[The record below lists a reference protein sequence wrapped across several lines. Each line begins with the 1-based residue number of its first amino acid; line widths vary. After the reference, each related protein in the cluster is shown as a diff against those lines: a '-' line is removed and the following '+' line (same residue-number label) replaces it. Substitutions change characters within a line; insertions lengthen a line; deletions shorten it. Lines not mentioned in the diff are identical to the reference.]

1 MIPLATGT
9 HMTLESLKIRTKLM
23 LLALPLL
30 VTLGF
35 LSLDKVWSYWTQK
48 NEYALSAS
56 VVSEVATLGQ
66 LVHELQSERGMTAGF
81 LASGGSEATAA
92 ALKAQR
98 VKSDNTLAQATQSV
112 THLKSVTTGAA
123 VNPADQS
130 LTALRQALTTK
141 RQEVDAKALAG
152 GAAIAWYSVRI
163 SALID
168 TIDSAVADAPSV
180 EFAQR
185 VRAYS
190 YLVSFKEYAGR
201 ERAGINATV
210 TANKPMSSEAMA
222 QLIGNIARQ
231 ENFEKLYRQ
240 TASATDV
247 QLLTQALDKP
257 GVKEALVMRS
267 AVLKKAADGD
277 YGIEPAAW
285 WAAISEKMNILKAQD
300 DQLTQQL
307 SAHATELTNKA
318 AFSFALASALSLLL
332 GVVFLT
338 LTYWIIN
345 SIQKPLHVLQNSM
358 NKIAE
363 NFDLSHRV
371 QVRGSDEIALTSS
384 SFNRMMQVISD
395 ALVEVNT
402 TMESLAQGD
411 FSKPVKASLK
421 GDMDKLKS
429 AVNNSLASVET
440 TIATLNN
447 VTQAL
452 QTGNFAYNVNVN
464 AQGEYGKALNNAQR
478 AMSSLNIMLSD
489 VGQVMR
495 QLANGDLSHRVEA
508 NGQGDLSAL
517 RDNINSSL
525 DALVKAM
532 HEINVNTQQL
542 ALASRET
549 SEAISQI
556 ADGAQNQTMAISQV
570 SAAVKQSSQAIDEV
584 SNNTQMASDKS
595 REAVNRVQS
604 GVEKMAEMVAVVT
617 AIASNSEKISKIT
630 SVIEKIANKTNL
642 LSLNAAIE
650 AARAGEHG
658 KGFAVVA
665 DEVGK
670 LAVSSAA
677 SSQEIAQLVQAAS
690 TETAK
695 AVMAV
700 TEVSQD
706 MAQVGEISQMTD
718 SLLQRISASLEEQAM
733 AIEEINVNLSGLD
746 RIANSNAAA
755 SEEMTASVISLS
767 NSADATRRE
776 VARFK
781 LQA

>member
-1 MIPLATGT
+1 MA
-9 HMTLESLKIRTKLM
+9 LENLKIRTKLT
-23 LLALPLL
+23 LLVLPLL
-30 VTLGF
+30 AALGF
-35 LSLDKVWSYWTQK
+35 LSLSKVWVDWTEK
-48 NEYALSAS
+48 NEYAASAS
-56 VVSEVATLGQ
+56 VVTEVAALGQ

-81 LASGGSEATAA
+81 LASGGNEATTA

-98 VKSDNTLAQATQSV
+98 LKSDEKLVQATQTVKRLSNAG
-112 THLKSVTTGAA
+112 TTGAPP
-123 VNPADQS
+123 NPADQS
-130 LTALRQALTTK
+130 LAALRQALSAK

-152 GAAIAWYSVRI
+152 GVAIQWYSGRI
-163 SALID
+163 SAIID

-180 EFAQR
+180 DFAQR
-185 VRAYS
+185 IRAYS

-201 ERAGINATV
+201 ERAGVNATL
-210 TANKPMSSEAMA
+210 TANKPMPPEALT

-240 TASATDV
+240 TASAADV
-247 QLLTQALDKP
+247 QSLTQALDKP
-257 GVKEALVMRS
+257 GVKEALAMRN

-277 YGIEPAAW
+277 YDIAPAAW

-300 DQLTQQL
+300 DKLTQQL
-307 SAHATELTNKA
+307 SDLANELSRKA
-318 AFSFALASALSLLL
+318 ASSFALDSALSILCAIF
-332 GVVFLT
+332 FLS
-338 LTYWIIN
+338 LSYWITR
-345 SIQKPLHVLQNSM
+345 SIEKPLHNLQRSM
-358 NKIAE
+358 NTIAE
-363 NFDLSHRV
+363 SFDLSHRV
-371 QVRGSDEIALTSS
+371 QVRGSDEIALTSA
-384 SFNRMMQVISD
+384 SFNRMLQVVAD
-395 ALVEVNT
+395 ALVEVNI
-402 TMESLAQGD
+402 TMEHLAQGD
-411 FSKPVKASLK
+411 FSKPVKAALK

-429 AVNNSLASVET
+429 AVNTSLARVEG

-447 VTQAL
+447 VTGAL
-452 QTGNFAYNVNVN
+452 QSGNFAYTVDVN
-464 AQGEYGKALNNAQR
+464 AQGEYGKAMNNAQR
-478 AMSSLNIMLSD
+478 AMSSLNVMLSD

-495 QLANGDLSHRVEA
+495 QLANGDLSQRVEA
-508 NGQGDLSAL
+508 SGQGDLSAL

-532 HEINVNTQQL
+532 QEINVNTRQL

-570 SAAVKQSSQAIDEV
+570 AAAVKQSSQAIDDV
-584 SNNTQMASDKS
+584 SNNTEMASERS
-595 REAVNRVQS
+595 RESVARVQA
-604 GVEKMAEMVAVVT
+604 GVGKMAAMVEVVT
-617 AIASNSEKISKIT
+617 AIANNSEKISKIT

-690 TETAK
+690 SETAK
-695 AVMAV
+695 AVLAV

-718 SLLQRISASLEEQAM
+718 SLLQRISASLEEQAS
-733 AIEEINVNLSGLD
+733 AIEEINANLSGLD

>member
-1 MIPLATGT
+1 MS
-9 HMTLESLKIRTKLM
+9 LESLKIRTKLT
-23 LLALPLL
+23 LLVAPLL
-30 VTLGF
+30 VAVGL
-35 LSLDKVWSYWTQK
+35 LALDKVWIDWAEK
-48 NEYALSAS
+48 NDYALTAA
-56 VVSEVATLGQ
+56 VVSEVSTLGQ
-66 LVHELQSERGMTAGF
+66 LVHELQSERGMTAGY
-81 LASGGSEATAA
+81 LASGGSEATTT

-98 VKSDNTLAQATQSV
+98 LKSDSMLAQAVQTV
-112 THLKSVTTGAA
+112 THLKNVSTTNPNA
-123 VNPADQS
+123 NPADQS
-130 LTALRQALTTK
+130 LAALRQALTAK
-141 RQEVDAKALAG
+141 RQEVDAKALPG
-152 GAAIAWYSVRI
+152 GAAIQWYSGRI
-163 SALID
+163 SAIID
-168 TIDSAVADAPSV
+168 TIDSAVGDAPSV
-180 EFAQR
+180 EFAQQI
-185 VRAYS
+185 RAYS

-201 ERAGINATV
+201 ERAAINGTL
-210 TANKPMSSEAMA
+210 TANKPMAPEAMA

-240 TASATDV
+240 TASAAQV
-247 QLLTQALDKP
+247 QSLTQALDKP
-257 GVKEALVMRS
+257 GVKEALTMRNE
-267 AVLKKAADGD
+267 VLKKATEGD
-277 YGIEPAAW
+277 YGIAPSAW

-300 DQLTQQL
+300 DQLTKQL
-307 SAHATELTNKA
+307 SELASQRTNKSTQN
-318 AFSFALASALSLLL
+318 FVWASVLTVLFGLIFL
-332 GVVFLT
+332 G
-338 LTYWIIN
+338 LTYWVTQ
-345 SIQKPLHVLQNSM
+345 SIQKPLYSLQSAI
-358 NKIAE
+358 NKVAE
-363 NFDLSHRV
+363 SFDLSHRV
-371 QVRGSDEIALTSS
+371 KVSGSDEIALTSTA
-384 SFNRMMQVISD
+384 FNRMLQVIAD
-395 ALVEVNT
+395 ALVEVNV

-411 FSKPVKASLK
+411 FSKPVQASLK
-421 GDMDKLKS
+421 GDMDKLKTS
-429 AVNNSLASVET
+429 VNTSLTRIES

-452 QTGNFAYNVNVN
+452 QSGNFSYNFDAN
-464 AQGEYGKALNNAQR
+464 AQGEYGKAMNNAQR
-478 AMSSLNIMLSD
+478 AMSGLNQMLGD

-495 QLANGDLSHRVEA
+495 HLANGDLSQRVQA

-517 RDNINSSL
+517 RDNINASL
-525 DALVKAM
+525 DALVTAM
-532 HEINVNTQQL
+532 NEINVNTRQL

-570 SAAVKQSSQAIDEV
+570 AAAVKQSSQAIDEV
-584 SNNTQMASDKS
+584 SNNTEMASEKS
-595 REAVNRVQS
+595 RESVARVQA
-604 GVEKMAEMVAVVT
+604 GVEKMADMVAVVT
-617 AIASNSEKISKIT
+617 AIANNSEKISKIT

-690 TETAK
+690 SETAK
-695 AVMAV
+695 AVLAV

-706 MAQVGEISQMTD
+706 MAQVGEISKMTD
-718 SLLQRISASLEEQAM
+718 SLLQRISSSLEEQAS

>member
-1 MIPLATGT
+1 MS
-9 HMTLESLKIRTKLM
+9 LESLKIRTKLT
-23 LLALPLL
+23 LLVAPLL
-30 VTLGF
+30 VSVGL
-35 LSLDKVWSYWTQK
+35 LSLDKVWVEWTEK
-48 NEYALSAS
+48 NDYALTAS

-81 LASGGSEATAA
+81 LASGGSEATTT

-98 VKSDNTLAQATQSV
+98 LKSDSMLAQAVQTVTQ
-112 THLKSVTTGAA
+112 LKNVSTTNPNA
-123 VNPADQS
+123 NPADQS
-130 LTALRQALTTK
+130 LAALRQALTAK
-141 RQEVDAKALAG
+141 RQEVDAKALPG
-152 GAAIAWYSVRI
+152 GAAIQWYSGRI
-163 SALID
+163 SAIID
-168 TIDSAVADAPSV
+168 TIDSAVGNAPSV
-180 EFAQR
+180 EFAQQI
-185 VRAYS
+185 RAYS

-201 ERAGINATV
+201 ERAAINGTL
-210 TANKPMSSEAMA
+210 TANKPMAPEAMA

-240 TASATDV
+240 TASAAQV
-247 QLLTQALDKP
+247 QSLTQALDKP
-257 GVKEALVMRS
+257 GVKEALTMRNE
-267 AVLKKAADGD
+267 VLKKATEGD
-277 YGIEPAAW
+277 YGIAPSAW

-300 DQLTQQL
+300 DQLTKQL
-307 SAHATELTNKA
+307 SELASQRTNKSTQN
-318 AFSFALASALSLLL
+318 FVWASVLTVLFGLIFLS
-332 GVVFLT
+332 
-338 LTYWIIN
+338 LTYWVTQ
-345 SIQKPLHVLQNSM
+345 SIQKPLYSLQSAI

-363 NFDLSHRV
+363 SFDLSLRV
-371 QVRGSDEIALTSS
+371 KVRGSDEIALTSTA
-384 SFNRMMQVISD
+384 FNRMLQVIAD
-395 ALVEVNT
+395 ALVEVNV

-411 FSKPVKASLK
+411 FSKPVQASLK
-421 GDMDKLKS
+421 GDMDKLK
-429 AVNNSLASVET
+429 ASVNTSLTRIES

-452 QTGNFAYNVNVN
+452 QSGNFSYNFDAN
-464 AQGEYGKALNNAQR
+464 AQGEYGKAMNNAQR
-478 AMSSLNIMLSD
+478 AMSGLNQMLGD

-495 QLANGDLSHRVEA
+495 HLANGDLSHRVQA

-517 RDNINSSL
+517 RDNINLSL
-525 DALVKAM
+525 DALVTAM
-532 HEINVNTQQL
+532 HEINVNTRQL

-570 SAAVKQSSQAIDEV
+570 AAAVKQSSQAIDEV
-584 SNNTQMASDKS
+584 SNNTEMASEKS
-595 REAVNRVQS
+595 RESVARVQA
-604 GVEKMAEMVAVVT
+604 GVEKMADMVAVVT
-617 AIASNSEKISKIT
+617 AIANNSEKISKIT

-690 TETAK
+690 SETAK
-695 AVMAV
+695 AVLAV

-706 MAQVGEISQMTD
+706 MAQVGEISKMTD
-718 SLLQRISASLEEQAM
+718 SLLQRISSSLEEQAS

-755 SEEMTASVISLS
+755 SEEMKASVISLS

>member
-1 MIPLATGT
+1 MS
-9 HMTLESLKIRTKLM
+9 LESLKIRTKLT
-23 LLALPLL
+23 LLVAPLL
-30 VTLGF
+30 VAIGF
-35 LSLDKVWSYWTQK
+35 LSLDKVWVDWTEK
-48 NEYALSAS
+48 NDYALTAS
-56 VVSEVATLGQ
+56 VVSEVSTLGQ

-81 LASGGSEATAA
+81 LASGGSEATTT

-98 VKSDNTLAQATQSV
+98 LKSDSMLAQAVQTV
-112 THLKSVTTGAA
+112 THLKNVSTTNPNA
-123 VNPADQS
+123 NPADQS
-130 LTALRQALTTK
+130 LAALRQALTAK
-141 RQEVDAKALAG
+141 RQEVDAKALPG
-152 GAAIAWYSVRI
+152 GAAIQWYSGRI
-163 SALID
+163 SAIID
-168 TIDSAVADAPSV
+168 TIDSAVGDAPSV
-180 EFAQR
+180 EFAQQI
-185 VRAYS
+185 RAYS
-190 YLVSFKEYAGR
+190 YLVSFKEYSGR
-201 ERAGINATV
+201 ERAAINGTL
-210 TANKPMSSEAMA
+210 TANKPMAPEAMA

-240 TASATDV
+240 TASAAQV
-247 QLLTQALDKP
+247 QSLTQALDKP
-257 GVKEALVMRS
+257 GVKEALTMRNE
-267 AVLKKAADGD
+267 VLKKATEGD
-277 YGIEPAAW
+277 YGIAPSAW

-300 DQLTQQL
+300 DQLTKQL
-307 SAHATELTNKA
+307 SELASQRTNKSTQN
-318 AFSFALASALSLLL
+318 FVWASVLTVLFGLIFL
-332 GVVFLT
+332 G
-338 LTYWIIN
+338 LTYWVTQ
-345 SIQKPLHVLQNSM
+345 SIQKPLYSLQSAI

-363 NFDLSHRV
+363 SFDLSHRV
-371 QVRGSDEIALTSS
+371 KVRGSDEIALTSTA
-384 SFNRMMQVISD
+384 FNRMLQVIAD
-395 ALVEVNT
+395 ALVEVNV

-411 FSKPVKASLK
+411 FSKPVQASLK
-421 GDMDKLKS
+421 GDMDKLKTS
-429 AVNNSLASVET
+429 VNTSLTRIES

-452 QTGNFAYNVNVN
+452 QSGNFSYNFDAN
-464 AQGEYGKALNNAQR
+464 AQGEYGKAMNNAQR
-478 AMSSLNIMLSD
+478 AMSGLNQMLGD

-495 QLANGDLSHRVEA
+495 HLANGDLSQRVQA

-517 RDNINSSL
+517 RDNINASL
-525 DALVKAM
+525 DALVTAM
-532 HEINVNTQQL
+532 NEINVNTRQL

-570 SAAVKQSSQAIDEV
+570 AAAVKQSSQAIDEV
-584 SNNTQMASDKS
+584 SNNTEMASEKS
-595 REAVNRVQS
+595 RESVARVQA
-604 GVEKMAEMVAVVT
+604 GVEKMADMVAVVT
-617 AIASNSEKISKIT
+617 AIANNSEKISKIT

-690 TETAK
+690 SETAK
-695 AVMAV
+695 AVLAV

-706 MAQVGEISQMTD
+706 MAQVGEISKMTD
-718 SLLQRISASLEEQAM
+718 SLLQRISSSLEEQAS

>member
-1 MIPLATGT
+1 MS
-9 HMTLESLKIRTKLM
+9 LESLKIRTKLT
-23 LLALPLL
+23 LLVVPLL
-30 VTLGF
+30 VALGF
-35 LSLDKVWSYWTQK
+35 LSIDKVWVDWNEK
-48 NEYALSAS
+48 NEYALSAT
-56 VVSEVATLGQ
+56 VVTEVSAIGQ

-98 VKSDNTLAQATQSV
+98 VKSDAMLVQATEIV
-112 THLKSVTTGAA
+112 THLKSVNVSGAA
-123 VNPADQS
+123 ANPADQS
-130 LTALRQALTTK
+130 LAALRQALTAK

-152 GAAIAWYSVRI
+152 GAAIQWYSGRI

-201 ERAGINATV
+201 ERAGVNATL
-210 TANKPMSSEAMA
+210 TANKPMAPEALA

-231 ENFEKLYRQ
+231 ENFEKLYLQ
-240 TASATDV
+240 TASPEDV
-247 QLLTQALDKP
+247 QALTQALDKP
-257 GVKEALVMRS
+257 GVKEALAMRNV
-267 AVLKKAADGD
+267 VLKKASDGD
-277 YGIEPAAW
+277 FDIAPAAW

-300 DQLTQQL
+300 DLLTKQL
-307 SAHATELTNKA
+307 SALANELSNKA
-318 AFSFALASALSLLL
+318 AYSFALASALSVLFAVIFL
-332 GVVFLT
+332 G
-338 LTYWIIN
+338 LTYWIIR
-345 SIQKPLHVLQNSM
+345 SIQRPLESLQSSM
-358 NKIAE
+358 NTIAE
-363 NFDLSHRV
+363 SFDLSHRV
-371 QVRGSDEIALTSS
+371 KVRGSDEIAVTSA
-384 SFNRMMQVISD
+384 SFNRMLQVISD
-395 ALVEVNT
+395 ALIEVNT

-429 AVNNSLASVET
+429 AVNTSLARVEG
-440 TIATLNN
+440 TIASLNN

-452 QTGNFAYNVNVN
+452 QAGNFSYNVDVN
-464 AQGEYGKALNNAQR
+464 SQGEYGKAMNNAQR
-478 AMSSLNIMLSD
+478 AMSALNVMLSD

-495 QLANGDLSHRVEA
+495 QLANGDLSQRVEA
-508 NGQGDLSAL
+508 SGQGDLSAL
-517 RDNINSSL
+517 RENINSSL

-532 HEINVNTQQL
+532 HEINVNTRQL

-570 SAAVKQSSQAIDEV
+570 ASAVKQSSQAIDEV
-584 SNNTQMASDKS
+584 SNNTEMASEKS
-595 REAVNRVQS
+595 RESVARVQA
-604 GVEKMAEMVAVVT
+604 GVSKMAAMVEVVT
-617 AIASNSEKISKIT
+617 AIANNSEKISKIT

-690 TETAK
+690 SETAK
-695 AVMAV
+695 AVLAV

-718 SLLQRISASLEEQAM
+718 SLLQRISASLEEQAS
-733 AIEEINVNLSGLD
+733 AIEEINANLSGLD

>member
-1 MIPLATGT
+1 MS
-9 HMTLESLKIRTKLM
+9 LESLKIRTKLT
-23 LLALPLL
+23 LLVAPLL
-30 VTLGF
+30 VAVGF
-35 LSLDKVWSYWTQK
+35 LSLDKVWVDWTEK
-48 NEYALSAS
+48 NDYAQTAS
-56 VVSEVATLGQ
+56 VVSEVSTLGQ

-81 LASGGSEATAA
+81 LASGGSEATTT

-98 VKSDNTLAQATQSV
+98 LKSDSMLAQAVQTV
-112 THLKSVTTGAA
+112 THLKNVSTTNPNA
-123 VNPADQS
+123 NPADQS
-130 LTALRQALTTK
+130 LAALRQALTAK
-141 RQEVDAKALAG
+141 RQEVDAKALPG
-152 GAAIAWYSVRI
+152 GAAIQWYSGRI
-163 SALID
+163 SAIID
-168 TIDSAVADAPSV
+168 TIDSAVGDAPSV
-180 EFAQR
+180 EFAQQI
-185 VRAYS
+185 RAYS

-201 ERAGINATV
+201 ERAAINGTL
-210 TANKPMSSEAMA
+210 TANKSMAPEAMA

-240 TASATDV
+240 TASAAQV
-247 QLLTQALDKP
+247 QSLTQALDKP
-257 GVKEALVMRS
+257 GVKEALTMRNE
-267 AVLKKAADGD
+267 VLKKATEGD
-277 YGIEPAAW
+277 YGIAPSAW

-300 DQLTQQL
+300 DQLTKQL
-307 SAHATELTNKA
+307 SD
-318 AFSFALASALSLLL
+318 LASQRTSKSTQNFVWASVLTVLFGLIFL
-332 GVVFLT
+332 G
-338 LTYWIIN
+338 LTYWVTQ
-345 SIQKPLHVLQNSM
+345 SIQKPLYSLQSAI

-363 NFDLSHRV
+363 SFDLSHRV
-371 QVRGSDEIALTSS
+371 KVRGSDEIALTSTA
-384 SFNRMMQVISD
+384 FNRMLQVIAD
-395 ALVEVNT
+395 ALVEVNV

-411 FSKPVKASLK
+411 FSKPVQASLK
-421 GDMDKLKS
+421 GDMDKLKTS
-429 AVNNSLASVET
+429 VNTSLTRIES

-452 QTGNFAYNVNVN
+452 QSGNFSYNFDAN
-464 AQGEYGKALNNAQR
+464 AQGEYGKAMNNAQR
-478 AMSSLNIMLSD
+478 AMSGLNLMLGD

-495 QLANGDLSHRVEA
+495 HLANGDLSQRVQA

-525 DALVKAM
+525 DALVTAM
-532 HEINVNTQQL
+532 NEINVNTRQL

-570 SAAVKQSSQAIDEV
+570 AAAVKQSSQAIDEV
-584 SNNTQMASDKS
+584 SNNTEMASEKS
-595 REAVNRVQS
+595 RESVARVQA
-604 GVEKMAEMVAVVT
+604 GVEKMADMVAVVT
-617 AIASNSEKISKIT
+617 AIANNSEKISKIT

-690 TETAK
+690 SETAK
-695 AVMAV
+695 AVLAV

-706 MAQVGEISQMTD
+706 MAQVGEISKMTD
-718 SLLQRISASLEEQAM
+718 SLLQRISSSLEEQAS

>member
-1 MIPLATGT
+1 MS
-9 HMTLESLKIRTKLM
+9 LESLKIRTKLT
-23 LLALPLL
+23 LLVAPLL
-30 VTLGF
+30 VAVGF
-35 LSLDKVWSYWTQK
+35 LSLDKVWVDWTEK
-48 NEYALSAS
+48 NDYALTAS
-56 VVSEVATLGQ
+56 VVSEVSTLGQ

-81 LASGGSEATAA
+81 LASGGSEATTT

-98 VKSDNTLAQATQSV
+98 LKSDSMLAQAVQTV
-112 THLKSVTTGAA
+112 THLKNVSTTNPNA
-123 VNPADQS
+123 NPADQS
-130 LTALRQALTTK
+130 LAALRQALTAK
-141 RQEVDAKALAG
+141 RQEVDAKALPG
-152 GAAIAWYSVRI
+152 GAAIQWYSGRI
-163 SALID
+163 SAIID
-168 TIDSAVADAPSV
+168 TIDSAVGDAPSV
-180 EFAQR
+180 EFAQQI
-185 VRAYS
+185 RAYS

-201 ERAGINATV
+201 ERAAINGTL
-210 TANKPMSSEAMA
+210 TANKPMAPEAMA

-240 TASATDV
+240 TASAAQV
-247 QLLTQALDKP
+247 QSLTQALDKP
-257 GVKEALVMRS
+257 GVKEALTMRNE
-267 AVLKKAADGD
+267 VLKKATEGD
-277 YGIEPAAW
+277 YGIAPSAW

-300 DQLTQQL
+300 DQLTKQL
-307 SAHATELTNKA
+307 SELASQRTNKSTQN
-318 AFSFALASALSLLL
+318 FVWASVLTVLFGLIFL
-332 GVVFLT
+332 G
-338 LTYWIIN
+338 LTYWVTQ
-345 SIQKPLHVLQNSM
+345 SIQKPLYSLQSAI

-363 NFDLSHRV
+363 SFDLSHRV
-371 QVRGSDEIALTSS
+371 KVRGSDEIALTSTA
-384 SFNRMMQVISD
+384 FNRMLQVIAD
-395 ALVEVNT
+395 ALVEVNV

-411 FSKPVKASLK
+411 FSKPVQASLK
-421 GDMDKLKS
+421 GDMDKLKTS
-429 AVNNSLASVET
+429 VNTSLTRIES

-452 QTGNFAYNVNVN
+452 QSGNFSYNFDAN
-464 AQGEYGKALNNAQR
+464 AQGEYGKAMNNAQR
-478 AMSSLNIMLSD
+478 AMSGLNLMLGD

-495 QLANGDLSHRVEA
+495 HLANGDLSQRVQA

-525 DALVKAM
+525 DALVTAM
-532 HEINVNTQQL
+532 NEINVNTRQL

-570 SAAVKQSSQAIDEV
+570 AAAVKQSSQAIDEV
-584 SNNTQMASDKS
+584 SNNTEMASEKS
-595 REAVNRVQS
+595 RESVARVQA
-604 GVEKMAEMVAVVT
+604 GVEKMADMVAVVT
-617 AIASNSEKISKIT
+617 AIANNSEKISKIT

-690 TETAK
+690 SETAK
-695 AVMAV
+695 AVLAV

-706 MAQVGEISQMTD
+706 MAQVGEISKMTD
-718 SLLQRISASLEEQAM
+718 SLLQRISSSLEEQAS

>member
-1 MIPLATGT
+1 MS
-9 HMTLESLKIRTKLM
+9 LESLKIRTKLT
-23 LLALPLL
+23 LLVAPLL
-30 VTLGF
+30 VAVGF
-35 LSLDKVWSYWTQK
+35 LSLDKVWVDWTEK
-48 NEYALSAS
+48 NDYALTAS
-56 VVSEVATLGQ
+56 VVSEVSTLGQ

-81 LASGGSEATAA
+81 LASGGSEATTT

-98 VKSDNTLAQATQSV
+98 LKSDSMLAQAVQTV
-112 THLKSVTTGAA
+112 THLKNVSTTNPNA
-123 VNPADQS
+123 NPADQS
-130 LTALRQALTTK
+130 LAALRQALTAK
-141 RQEVDAKALAG
+141 RQEVDAKALPG
-152 GAAIAWYSVRI
+152 GAAIQWYSGRI
-163 SALID
+163 SAIID
-168 TIDSAVADAPSV
+168 TIDSAVGDAPSV
-180 EFAQR
+180 EFAQQI
-185 VRAYS
+185 RAYS

-201 ERAGINATV
+201 ERAAINGTL
-210 TANKPMSSEAMA
+210 TANKPMAPEAMA

-240 TASATDV
+240 TASAAQV
-247 QLLTQALDKP
+247 QSLTQALDKP
-257 GVKEALVMRS
+257 GVKEALTMRNE
-267 AVLKKAADGD
+267 VLKKATEGD
-277 YGIEPAAW
+277 YGIAPSAW

-300 DQLTQQL
+300 DQLTKQL
-307 SAHATELTNKA
+307 SELASQRTNKSTQN
-318 AFSFALASALSLLL
+318 FVWASVLTVLFGLIFL
-332 GVVFLT
+332 G
-338 LTYWIIN
+338 LTYWVTQ
-345 SIQKPLHVLQNSM
+345 SIQKPLYSLQSAI

-363 NFDLSHRV
+363 SFDLSHRV
-371 QVRGSDEIALTSS
+371 KVRGSDEIALTSTA
-384 SFNRMMQVISD
+384 FNRMLQVIAD
-395 ALVEVNT
+395 ALVEVNV

-411 FSKPVKASLK
+411 FSKPVQASLK
-421 GDMDKLKS
+421 GDMDKLKTS
-429 AVNNSLASVET
+429 VNTSLTRIES

-452 QTGNFAYNVNVN
+452 QSGNFSYNFDAN
-464 AQGEYGKALNNAQR
+464 AQGEYGKAMNNAQR
-478 AMSSLNIMLSD
+478 AMSGLNLMLGD

-495 QLANGDLSHRVEA
+495 HLANGDLSQRVQA
-508 NGQGDLSAL
+508 NGQGDLSVL

-525 DALVKAM
+525 DALVTAM
-532 HEINVNTQQL
+532 NEINVNTRQL

-570 SAAVKQSSQAIDEV
+570 AAAVKQSSQAIDEV
-584 SNNTQMASDKS
+584 SNNTEMASEKS
-595 REAVNRVQS
+595 RESVARVQA
-604 GVEKMAEMVAVVT
+604 GVEKMADMVAVVT
-617 AIASNSEKISKIT
+617 AIANNSEKISKIT

-690 TETAK
+690 SETAK
-695 AVMAV
+695 AVLAV

-706 MAQVGEISQMTD
+706 MAQVGEISKLTD
-718 SLLQRISASLEEQAM
+718 SLLQRISSSLEEQAS

>member
-1 MIPLATGT
+1 MS
-9 HMTLESLKIRTKLM
+9 LESLKIRTKLTLLVAPLLIAVA
-23 LLALPLL
+23 LLA
-30 VTLGF
+30 
-35 LSLDKVWSYWTQK
+35 LDKVWIDWTEK
-48 NEYALSAS
+48 NDYALTAS
-56 VVSEVATLGQ
+56 VVTEVSTLGQ

-81 LASGGSEATAA
+81 LASGGSEATTT

-98 VKSDNTLAQATQSV
+98 LKSDSMLAQAVQSV
-112 THLKSVTTGAA
+112 TLLKSASSTSPNA
-123 VNPADQS
+123 NPADQS
-130 LTALRQALTTK
+130 LAALRQALTAK
-141 RQEVDAKALAG
+141 RQEVDAKALPG
-152 GAAIAWYSVRI
+152 GAAIQWYSGRI
-163 SALID
+163 SAIID
-168 TIDSAVADAPSV
+168 TIDSAVGDSPSV
-180 EFAQR
+180 EFAQQI
-185 VRAYS
+185 RAYS
-190 YLVSFKEYAGR
+190 YLVSFKEFAGR
-201 ERAGINATV
+201 ERAAINGTL
-210 TANKPMSSEAMA
+210 TANKPMAPEAMA

-240 TASATDV
+240 TASAAQV
-247 QLLTQALDKP
+247 QSLTQALDKP
-257 GVKEALVMRS
+257 GVKEALTMRNE
-267 AVLKKAADGD
+267 VLKKASEGD
-277 YGIEPAAW
+277 YGIAPAAW

-300 DQLTQQL
+300 DQLTKQL
-307 SAHATELTNKA
+307 SE
-318 AFSFALASALSLLL
+318 LASQRTSKSTQTFVWASVLTILFGLIFLS
-332 GVVFLT
+332 
-338 LTYWIIN
+338 LTYWVTQ
-345 SIQKPLHVLQNSM
+345 SIQKPLHSLQSAI

-363 NFDLSHRV
+363 SFDLSHRV
-371 QVRGSDEIALTSS
+371 KVRGSDEIALTSTA
-384 SFNRMMQVISD
+384 FNRMLQVIAD
-395 ALVEVNT
+395 ALVEVNV

-411 FSKPVKASLK
+411 FSKPVQASLK
-421 GDMDKLKS
+421 GDMDKLKTS
-429 AVNNSLASVET
+429 VNTSLTRIES

-452 QTGNFAYNVNVN
+452 QSGNFSYNFDAN
-464 AQGEYGKALNNAQR
+464 AQGEYGKAMNNAQR
-478 AMSSLNIMLSD
+478 AMSGLNQMLGD

-495 QLANGDLSHRVEA
+495 HLANGDLSQRVQA
-508 NGQGDLSAL
+508 SGQGDLSAL
-517 RDNINSSL
+517 RDNINTSL
-525 DALVKAM
+525 DALVTAM
-532 HEINVNTQQL
+532 NEINVNTRQL

-549 SEAISQI
+549 TEAISQI

-570 SAAVKQSSQAIDEV
+570 AAAVKQSSQAIDEV
-584 SNNTQMASDKS
+584 SNNTEMASEKS
-595 REAVNRVQS
+595 RESVARVQA
-604 GVEKMAEMVAVVT
+604 GVEKMADMVAVVT
-617 AIASNSEKISKIT
+617 AIANNSEKISKIT

-690 TETAK
+690 SETAK
-695 AVMAV
+695 AVLAV

-706 MAQVGEISQMTD
+706 MAQVGEISKMTD
-718 SLLQRISASLEEQAM
+718 NLLQRISSSLEEQAN

-781 LQA
+781 LQS

>member
-1 MIPLATGT
+1 MS
-9 HMTLESLKIRTKLM
+9 LESLKIRTKLT
-23 LLALPLL
+23 LLVAPLL
-30 VTLGF
+30 VAVGF
-35 LSLDKVWSYWTQK
+35 LSLDKVWVDWTEK
-48 NEYALSAS
+48 NDYALTAS
-56 VVSEVATLGQ
+56 VVSEVSTLGQ

-81 LASGGSEATAA
+81 LASGGSEATTT

-98 VKSDNTLAQATQSV
+98 LKSDSMLAQAVQTV
-112 THLKSVTTGAA
+112 THLKNVSTT
-123 VNPADQS
+123 NPNANPGDQS
-130 LTALRQALTTK
+130 LAALRQALTAK
-141 RQEVDAKALAG
+141 RQEADAKALPG
-152 GAAIAWYSVRI
+152 GAAIQWYSGRI
-163 SALID
+163 SAIID
-168 TIDSAVADAPSV
+168 TIDSAVGDAPSV
-180 EFAQR
+180 EFAQQI
-185 VRAYS
+185 RAYS

-201 ERAGINATV
+201 ERAVINGTL
-210 TANKPMSSEAMA
+210 TANKPMAPEAMA

-240 TASATDV
+240 TASAAQV
-247 QLLTQALDKP
+247 QSLTQALDKP
-257 GVKEALVMRS
+257 GVKEALTMRNE
-267 AVLKKAADGD
+267 VLKKATEGD
-277 YGIEPAAW
+277 YGIAPSAW

-300 DQLTQQL
+300 DQLTKQL
-307 SAHATELTNKA
+307 SELASQRTNKSTQN
-318 AFSFALASALSLLL
+318 FVWASVLTVLFGLIFL
-332 GVVFLT
+332 G
-338 LTYWIIN
+338 LTYWVTQ
-345 SIQKPLHVLQNSM
+345 SIQKPLYSLQSAI

-363 NFDLSHRV
+363 SFDLSHRV
-371 QVRGSDEIALTSS
+371 KVRGSDEIALTSTA
-384 SFNRMMQVISD
+384 FNRMLQVIAD
-395 ALVEVNT
+395 ALVEVNV

-411 FSKPVKASLK
+411 FSKPVQASLK
-421 GDMDKLKS
+421 GDMDKLKTS
-429 AVNNSLASVET
+429 VNTSLTRIES

-452 QTGNFAYNVNVN
+452 QSGNFSYNFDAN
-464 AQGEYGKALNNAQR
+464 AQGEYGKAMNNAQR
-478 AMSSLNIMLSD
+478 AMSGLNLMLGD

-495 QLANGDLSHRVEA
+495 HLANGDLSQRVQA

-525 DALVKAM
+525 DALVTAM
-532 HEINVNTQQL
+532 NEINVNTRQL

-570 SAAVKQSSQAIDEV
+570 AAAVKQSSQAIDEV
-584 SNNTQMASDKS
+584 SNNTEMASEKS
-595 REAVNRVQS
+595 RESVARVQA
-604 GVEKMAEMVAVVT
+604 GVEKMADMVAVVT
-617 AIASNSEKISKIT
+617 AIANNSEKISKIT

-690 TETAK
+690 SETAK
-695 AVMAV
+695 AVLAV

-706 MAQVGEISQMTD
+706 MAQVGEISKLTD
-718 SLLQRISASLEEQAM
+718 SLLQRISSSLEEQAS

>member
-1 MIPLATGT
+1 MS
-9 HMTLESLKIRTKLM
+9 LESLKIRTKLT
-23 LLALPLL
+23 LLVAPLL
-30 VTLGF
+30 VAVGL
-35 LSLDKVWSYWTQK
+35 LALDKVWIDWTEK
-48 NEYALSAS
+48 NDYALTAS
-56 VVSEVATLGQ
+56 VVTEVSTLGQ

-81 LASGGSEATAA
+81 LASGGSEATTT

-98 VKSDNTLAQATQSV
+98 LKSDSMLAQAVQSV
-112 THLKSVTTGAA
+112 TLLKSASSTSPNA
-123 VNPADQS
+123 NPADQS
-130 LTALRQALTTK
+130 LAALRQALTAK
-141 RQEVDAKALAG
+141 RQEVDAKALPG
-152 GAAIAWYSVRI
+152 GAAIQWYSGRI
-163 SALID
+163 SAIID
-168 TIDSAVADAPSV
+168 TIDSAVGDSPSV
-180 EFAQR
+180 EFAQQI
-185 VRAYS
+185 RAYS
-190 YLVSFKEYAGR
+190 YLVSFKEFAGR
-201 ERAGINATV
+201 ERAAINGTL
-210 TANKPMSSEAMA
+210 TANKPMAPEAMA

-240 TASATDV
+240 TASAAQV
-247 QLLTQALDKP
+247 QSLTQALDKP
-257 GVKEALVMRS
+257 GVKEALTMRNE
-267 AVLKKAADGD
+267 VLKKATEGD
-277 YGIEPAAW
+277 YGIAPAAW

-300 DQLTQQL
+300 DQLTKQL
-307 SAHATELTNKA
+307 SE
-318 AFSFALASALSLLL
+318 LASQRTSKSTQTFVWASVLTILFGLIFLS
-332 GVVFLT
+332 
-338 LTYWIIN
+338 LTYWVTQ
-345 SIQKPLHVLQNSM
+345 SIQKPLHSLQSAI

-363 NFDLSHRV
+363 SFDLSHRV
-371 QVRGSDEIALTSS
+371 KVRGSDEIALTSTA
-384 SFNRMMQVISD
+384 FNRMLQVIAD
-395 ALVEVNT
+395 ALVEVNV

-411 FSKPVKASLK
+411 FSKPVQASLK
-421 GDMDKLKS
+421 GDMDKLKTS
-429 AVNNSLASVET
+429 VNTSLTRIES

-452 QTGNFAYNVNVN
+452 QSGNFSYSFDAN
-464 AQGEYGKALNNAQR
+464 AQGEYGKAMNNAQR
-478 AMSSLNIMLSD
+478 AMSGLNQMLGD

-495 QLANGDLSHRVEA
+495 HLANGDLSQRVQA
-508 NGQGDLSAL
+508 SGQGDLSAL
-517 RDNINSSL
+517 RDNINASL
-525 DALVKAM
+525 DALVTAM
-532 HEINVNTQQL
+532 NEINVNTRQL

-570 SAAVKQSSQAIDEV
+570 AAAVKQSSQAIDEV
-584 SNNTQMASDKS
+584 SNNTEMASEKS
-595 REAVNRVQS
+595 RESVARVQA
-604 GVEKMAEMVAVVT
+604 GVEKMADMVAVVT
-617 AIASNSEKISKIT
+617 AIANNSEKISKIT

-690 TETAK
+690 SETAK
-695 AVMAV
+695 AVLAV

-706 MAQVGEISQMTD
+706 MAQVGEISKMTD
-718 SLLQRISASLEEQAM
+718 NLLQRISSSLEEQAN

-781 LQA
+781 LQS

>member
-1 MIPLATGT
+1 MILK
-9 HMTLESLKIRTKLM
+9 SLKIRSKLS
-23 LLALPLL
+23 LLVLPLL
-30 VTLGF
+30 VALGI
-35 LSLDKVWSYWTQK
+35 LSIDKVWVDWTEK
-48 NEYALSAS
+48 NEYASSAF
-56 VVSEVATLGQ
+56 VVNEVAALGL

-98 VKSDNTLAQATQSV
+98 LKTDAMLTQATQTV
-112 THLKSVTTGAA
+112 THLKNVATPGAT
-123 VNPADQS
+123 VHPADQG
-130 LTALRQALTTK
+130 LDPLRQALTAK

-152 GAAIAWYSVRI
+152 GAAIQWYSGRI
-163 SALID
+163 SAIID
-168 TIDSAVADAPSV
+168 TVDSAVGNAPSV
-180 EFAQR
+180 DFAQR
-185 VRAYS
+185 IRAYS
-190 YLVSFKEYAGR
+190 YLISFKEYAGR
-201 ERAGINATV
+201 ERAGVNATL
-210 TANKPMSSEAMA
+210 TANKPMSSDALA

-247 QLLTQALDKP
+247 QSLTQALDKP
-257 GVKEALVMRS
+257 AVKEALALRNE
-267 AVLKKAADGD
+267 VLKKATEGD
-277 YGIEPAAW
+277 YGIAPAAW
-285 WAAISEKMNILKAQD
+285 WTAISEKMNILKAQD

-307 SAHATELTNKA
+307 NELANELSNKA
-318 AFSFALASALSLLL
+318 AQSFVIAGALSILFAL
-332 GVVFLT
+332 VFLS
-338 LTYWIIN
+338 LTYWITR
-345 SIQKPLHVLQNSM
+345 SIEKPLLSLQSSM
-358 NKIAE
+358 NRIAE
-363 NFDLSHRV
+363 SFDLSHRV
-371 QVRGSDEIALTSS
+371 QVSGSDEIALTSA
-384 SFNRMMQVISD
+384 SFNRMLQVIAD

-402 TMESLAQGD
+402 TMEALAEGD
-411 FSKPVKASLK
+411 FSKPVRASLT

-429 AVNNSLASVET
+429 AVNTSLARVES

-452 QTGNFAYNVNVN
+452 QSGHFSYSVDVN
-464 AQGEYGKALNNAQR
+464 AQGEYGKAMNNAQR
-478 AMSSLNIMLSD
+478 AMSSLNVMLSD

-495 QLANGDLSHRVEA
+495 QMANGDLSQRVEA
-508 NGQGDLSAL
+508 TGQGDLLTL

-525 DALVKAM
+525 DALAKSM
-532 HEINVNTQQL
+532 HEININTHQL

-570 SAAVKQSSQAIDEV
+570 AAAVKQTSQAIDEV
-584 SNNTQMASDKS
+584 SNSTEMASDKS
-595 REAVNRVQS
+595 RESVARVQA
-604 GVEKMAEMVAVVT
+604 GVEKMAAMVEVVT
-617 AIASNSEKISKIT
+617 AIANNSEKISKIT

-690 TETAK
+690 SETAK
-695 AVMAV
+695 AVLAV

-718 SLLQRISASLEEQAM
+718 SLLQRISASLEEQAL
-733 AIEEINVNLSGLD
+733 AIEEINVNLTGLD

-767 NSADATRRE
+767 NSADATRQE
-776 VARFK
+776 VARFRLK
-781 LQA
+781 A

>member
-1 MIPLATGT
+1 MS
-9 HMTLESLKIRTKLM
+9 LESLKIRTKLT
-23 LLALPLL
+23 LLVAPLL
-30 VTLGF
+30 VVVGF
-35 LSLDKVWSYWTQK
+35 LSLDKVWVDWTEK
-48 NEYALSAS
+48 NDYALTAA
-56 VVSEVATLGQ
+56 VVSEVSTLGQ

-81 LASGGSEATAA
+81 LASGGSEATTT

-98 VKSDNTLAQATQSV
+98 LKSDSMLAQAVQTV
-112 THLKSVTTGAA
+112 THLKNVSTTNPNA
-123 VNPADQS
+123 NPADQS
-130 LTALRQALTTK
+130 LAALRQALTAK
-141 RQEVDAKALAG
+141 RQEVDTKALPG
-152 GAAIAWYSVRI
+152 GAAIQWYSGRI
-163 SALID
+163 SAIID
-168 TIDSAVADAPSV
+168 TIDSAVGDAPSV
-180 EFAQR
+180 EFAQQI
-185 VRAYS
+185 RAYS

-201 ERAGINATV
+201 ERAAINGTL
-210 TANKPMSSEAMA
+210 TANKPMAPEAMA

-240 TASATDV
+240 TASAAQV
-247 QLLTQALDKP
+247 QSLTQALDKP
-257 GVKEALVMRS
+257 GVKEALTMRNE
-267 AVLKKAADGD
+267 VLKKATEGD
-277 YGIEPAAW
+277 YGIAPSAW

-300 DQLTQQL
+300 DQLTKQL
-307 SAHATELTNKA
+307 SELASQRTNKSTQN
-318 AFSFALASALSLLL
+318 FVWASVLTVLFGLIFL
-332 GVVFLT
+332 G
-338 LTYWIIN
+338 LTYWVTQ
-345 SIQKPLHVLQNSM
+345 SIQKPLYSLQSAI

-363 NFDLSHRV
+363 SFDLSHRV
-371 QVRGSDEIALTSS
+371 KVSGSDEIALTSTA
-384 SFNRMMQVISD
+384 FNRMLQVIAD
-395 ALVEVNT
+395 ALVEVNV

-411 FSKPVKASLK
+411 FSKPVQASLK
-421 GDMDKLKS
+421 GDMDKLKTS
-429 AVNNSLASVET
+429 VNTSLTRIES

-452 QTGNFAYNVNVN
+452 QSGNFSYSFDAN
-464 AQGEYGKALNNAQR
+464 AQGEYGKAMNNAQR
-478 AMSSLNIMLSD
+478 AMSGLNQMLGD

-495 QLANGDLSHRVEA
+495 HLANGDLSQRVQA

-517 RDNINSSL
+517 RDNINASL
-525 DALVKAM
+525 DALVTAM
-532 HEINVNTQQL
+532 NEINVNTRQL

-570 SAAVKQSSQAIDEV
+570 AAAVKQSSQAIDEV
-584 SNNTQMASDKS
+584 SNNTEMASEKS
-595 REAVNRVQS
+595 RESVARVQA
-604 GVEKMAEMVAVVT
+604 GVEKMADMVAVVT
-617 AIASNSEKISKIT
+617 AIANNSEKISKIT

-690 TETAK
+690 SETAK
-695 AVMAV
+695 AVLAV

-706 MAQVGEISQMTD
+706 MAQVGEISKMTD
-718 SLLQRISASLEEQAM
+718 SLLQRISSSLEEQAS

>member
-1 MIPLATGT
+1 MS
-9 HMTLESLKIRTKLM
+9 LESLKIRTKLT
-23 LLALPLL
+23 LLVAPLL
-30 VTLGF
+30 VAIGF
-35 LSLDKVWSYWTQK
+35 LSLDKVWVDWTEK
-48 NEYALSAS
+48 NDYALTAS
-56 VVSEVATLGQ
+56 VVSEVSTLGQ

-81 LASGGSEATAA
+81 LASGGSEATTT

-98 VKSDNTLAQATQSV
+98 LKSDSMLAQAVQTV
-112 THLKSVTTGAA
+112 THLKNVSTTNPNA
-123 VNPADQS
+123 NPADQS
-130 LTALRQALTTK
+130 LAALRQALTAK
-141 RQEVDAKALAG
+141 RQEVDAKALPG
-152 GAAIAWYSVRI
+152 GAAIQWYSGRI
-163 SALID
+163 SAIID
-168 TIDSAVADAPSV
+168 TIDSAVGDAPSV
-180 EFAQR
+180 EFAQQI
-185 VRAYS
+185 RAYS

-201 ERAGINATV
+201 ERAAINGTL
-210 TANKPMSSEAMA
+210 TANKPMAPEAMA

-240 TASATDV
+240 TASAAQV
-247 QLLTQALDKP
+247 QSLTQALDKP
-257 GVKEALVMRS
+257 GVKEALTMRNE
-267 AVLKKAADGD
+267 VLKKATEGD
-277 YGIEPAAW
+277 YGIAPSAW

-300 DQLTQQL
+300 DQLTKQL
-307 SAHATELTNKA
+307 SELASQRTNKSTQN
-318 AFSFALASALSLLL
+318 FVWASVLTVLFGLIFL
-332 GVVFLT
+332 G
-338 LTYWIIN
+338 LTYWVTQ
-345 SIQKPLHVLQNSM
+345 SIQKPLYSLQSAI

-363 NFDLSHRV
+363 SFDLSHRV
-371 QVRGSDEIALTSS
+371 KVRGSDEIALTSTA
-384 SFNRMMQVISD
+384 FNRMLQVIAD
-395 ALVEVNT
+395 ALVEVNV

-411 FSKPVKASLK
+411 FSKPVQASLK
-421 GDMDKLKS
+421 GDMDKLKTS
-429 AVNNSLASVET
+429 VNTSLTRIES

-452 QTGNFAYNVNVN
+452 QSGNFSYNFDAN
-464 AQGEYGKALNNAQR
+464 AQGEYGKAMNNAQR
-478 AMSSLNIMLSD
+478 AMSGLNLMLGD

-495 QLANGDLSHRVEA
+495 HLANGDLSQRVQA

-517 RDNINSSL
+517 RDNINASL
-525 DALVKAM
+525 DALVTAM
-532 HEINVNTQQL
+532 NEINVNTRQL

-570 SAAVKQSSQAIDEV
+570 AAAVKQSSQAIDEV
-584 SNNTQMASDKS
+584 SNNTEMASEKS
-595 REAVNRVQS
+595 RESVARVQA
-604 GVEKMAEMVAVVT
+604 GVEKMADMVAVVT
-617 AIASNSEKISKIT
+617 AIANNSEKISKIT

-690 TETAK
+690 SETAK
-695 AVMAV
+695 AVLAV

-706 MAQVGEISQMTD
+706 MAQVGEISKMTD
-718 SLLQRISASLEEQAM
+718 SLLQRISSSLEEQAS

>member
-1 MIPLATGT
+1 MS
-9 HMTLESLKIRTKLM
+9 LESLKIRTKLT
-23 LLALPLL
+23 LLVAPLL
-30 VTLGF
+30 VAVGL
-35 LSLDKVWSYWTQK
+35 LALDKVWVDWTEK
-48 NEYALSAS
+48 NDYAMTAS
-56 VVSEVATLGQ
+56 VVTEVSTLGQ

-81 LASGGSEATAA
+81 LASGGSEATTT

-98 VKSDNTLAQATQSV
+98 LKSDSMLAQAVQSV
-112 THLKSVTTGAA
+112 TLLKSASSTSPNA
-123 VNPADQS
+123 NPADQS
-130 LTALRQALTTK
+130 LAALRQALTAK
-141 RQEVDAKALAG
+141 RQEVDAKALPG
-152 GAAIAWYSVRI
+152 GAAIQWYSGRI
-163 SALID
+163 SAIID
-168 TIDSAVADAPSV
+168 TIDSAVGDSPSV
-180 EFAQR
+180 EFAQQI
-185 VRAYS
+185 RAYS
-190 YLVSFKEYAGR
+190 YLVSFKEFAGR
-201 ERAGINATV
+201 ERAAINGTL
-210 TANKPMSSEAMA
+210 TANKPMAPEAMA

-240 TASATDV
+240 TASAAQV
-247 QLLTQALDKP
+247 QSLTQALDKP
-257 GVKEALVMRS
+257 GVKEALTMRNE
-267 AVLKKAADGD
+267 VLKKASEGD
-277 YGIEPAAW
+277 YGIAPAAW

-300 DQLTQQL
+300 DQLTKQL
-307 SAHATELTNKA
+307 SE
-318 AFSFALASALSLLL
+318 LASQRTSKSTQTFVWASVLTILFGLIFLS
-332 GVVFLT
+332 
-338 LTYWIIN
+338 LTYWVTQ
-345 SIQKPLHVLQNSM
+345 SIQKPLHSLQSAI

-363 NFDLSHRV
+363 SFDLSHRV
-371 QVRGSDEIALTSS
+371 KVRGSDEIALTSTA
-384 SFNRMMQVISD
+384 FNRMLQVIAD
-395 ALVEVNT
+395 ALVEVNV

-411 FSKPVKASLK
+411 FSKPVQASLK
-421 GDMDKLKS
+421 GDMDKLKTS
-429 AVNNSLASVET
+429 VNTSLTRIES

-452 QTGNFAYNVNVN
+452 QSGNFSYNFDAN
-464 AQGEYGKALNNAQR
+464 AQGEYGKAMNNAQR
-478 AMSSLNIMLSD
+478 AMSGLNQMLGD

-495 QLANGDLSHRVEA
+495 HLANGDLSQRVQA
-508 NGQGDLSAL
+508 SGQGDLSAL
-517 RDNINSSL
+517 RDNINASL
-525 DALVKAM
+525 DALVTAM
-532 HEINVNTQQL
+532 NEINVNTRQL

-570 SAAVKQSSQAIDEV
+570 AAAVKQSSQAIDEV
-584 SNNTQMASDKS
+584 SNNTEMASEKS
-595 REAVNRVQS
+595 RESVARVQA
-604 GVEKMAEMVAVVT
+604 GVEKMADMVAVVT
-617 AIASNSEKISKIT
+617 AIANNSEKISKIT

-690 TETAK
+690 SETAK
-695 AVMAV
+695 AVLAV

-706 MAQVGEISQMTD
+706 MAQVGEISKMTD
-718 SLLQRISASLEEQAM
+718 SLLQRISSSLEEQAN

-781 LQA
+781 LQS

>member
-1 MIPLATGT
+1 MS
-9 HMTLESLKIRTKLM
+9 LESLKIRIKLT
-23 LLALPLL
+23 LLVAPLL
-30 VTLGF
+30 VAIGF
-35 LSLDKVWSYWTQK
+35 LSLDTVWVDWTEK
-48 NEYALSAS
+48 NDYALTAS
-56 VVSEVATLGQ
+56 VVSEVSTLGQ

-81 LASGGSEATAA
+81 LASGGSEATTT

-98 VKSDNTLAQATQSV
+98 LKSDSMLAQAVQTV
-112 THLKSVTTGAA
+112 THLKNVSTTNPNA
-123 VNPADQS
+123 NPADQS
-130 LTALRQALTTK
+130 LAALRQALTAK
-141 RQEVDAKALAG
+141 RQEVDAKALPG
-152 GAAIAWYSVRI
+152 GAAIQWYSGRI
-163 SALID
+163 SAIID
-168 TIDSAVADAPSV
+168 TIDSAVGDAPSV
-180 EFAQR
+180 EFAQQI
-185 VRAYS
+185 RAYS

-201 ERAGINATV
+201 ERAAINGTL
-210 TANKPMSSEAMA
+210 TANKPMVPEAMA

-240 TASATDV
+240 TASAAQV
-247 QLLTQALDKP
+247 QSLTQALDKP
-257 GVKEALVMRS
+257 GVKEALTMRNE
-267 AVLKKAADGD
+267 VLKKATEGD
-277 YGIEPAAW
+277 YGIAPSAW

-300 DQLTQQL
+300 DQLTKQL
-307 SAHATELTNKA
+307 SELASQRTNKSTQN
-318 AFSFALASALSLLL
+318 FVWASVLTVLFGLIFL
-332 GVVFLT
+332 G
-338 LTYWIIN
+338 LTYWVTQ
-345 SIQKPLHVLQNSM
+345 SIQKPLYSLQSAI

-363 NFDLSHRV
+363 SFDLSHRV
-371 QVRGSDEIALTSS
+371 KVRGSDEIALTSTA
-384 SFNRMMQVISD
+384 FNRMLQVIAD
-395 ALVEVNT
+395 ALVEVNV

-411 FSKPVKASLK
+411 FSKPVQASLK
-421 GDMDKLKS
+421 GDMDKLKTS
-429 AVNNSLASVET
+429 VNTSLTRIES

-452 QTGNFAYNVNVN
+452 QSGNFSYNFDAN
-464 AQGEYGKALNNAQR
+464 AQGEYGKAMNNAQR
-478 AMSSLNIMLSD
+478 AMSGLNLMLGD

-495 QLANGDLSHRVEA
+495 HLANGDLSQRVQA

-517 RDNINSSL
+517 RDNINASL
-525 DALVKAM
+525 DALVTAM
-532 HEINVNTQQL
+532 NEINVNTRQL

-570 SAAVKQSSQAIDEV
+570 AAAVKQSSQAIDEV
-584 SNNTQMASDKS
+584 SNNTEMASEKS
-595 REAVNRVQS
+595 RESVARVQA
-604 GVEKMAEMVAVVT
+604 GVEKMADMVAVVT
-617 AIASNSEKISKIT
+617 AIANNSEKISKIT

-690 TETAK
+690 SETAK
-695 AVMAV
+695 AVLAV
-700 TEVSQD
+700 TEVSQG
-706 MAQVGEISQMTD
+706 MAQVGEISKMTD
-718 SLLQRISASLEEQAM
+718 SLLQRISSSLEEQAS